1 MPTDSCVR
9 WCQALNRR
17 CWLDCAMG
25 CNIFPS
31 VPHIAIMQTISKH
44 MQIHPGPHVYQEKV
58 TVDTWWPILVCVVW
72 IRGQE
77 GCLPCCSIL
86 LPTLRD
92 HLPFSGGHPASW
104 NAAFSLHALWT
115 PCQLA
120 GAVDGLQAVG
130 EKERSN
136 VSSQTNILLIKLT
149 CSWVTLSSSWAEA
162 RRCCCCKC
170 SNSWP
175 WESW

>member
-72 IRGQE
+72 IRIHVVWIRGQGARGLPPRLQYPAAYLE
-77 GCLPCCSIL
+77 RSSPILWWSPSVLKCCLLTARTVDSL
-86 LPTLRD
+86 
-92 HLPFSGGHPASW
+92 SASW
-104 NAAFSLHALWT
+104 SCGRIA
-115 PCQLA
+115 
-120 GAVDGLQAVG
+120 
-130 EKERSN
+130 
-136 VSSQTNILLIKLT
+136 SSG
-149 CSWVTLSSSWAEA
+149 
-162 RRCCCCKC
+162 
-170 SNSWP
+170 
-175 WESW
+175 